1 MNPVLMAALIS
12 GGINALQGKRGSDL
26 LKSTVRDTAIAYALG
41 PGMTGSG
48 AQTEGIN
55 QIAQQATQQG
65 TKQAATQMTASEA
78 LKQTGKT
85 AAEKDMLRELAKEEV
100 SRGITKPTM
109 GQRLQRGFEA
119 IEAPFRDPATGDIS
133 KFRVGLG
140 AAGLG
145 ATAYGLGAFDPKPPP
160 DPKYAGYNKFYAA
173 DPEMFQPLSG
183 RYGPDYEKYPEGA
196 PYSGL
201 QEGGMAEQEIMS
213 PDDEMLQYDMQQ
225 RTADDAG
232 IVGNLMERFRESLKD
247 PEQMARAS
255 KAMMRRPARF
265 AQTMDTST
273 VPETMETPTPAAP
286 MSDKLPARIQ
296 REFVMKFQQDPD
308 RTAIEY
314 ATMMRD
320 TDRLTIADVKRA
332 KETLEKLSDETE
344 MDVSDLQGIMGLAPQ
359 DESNVRIPEPPNA
372 PEAIQ
377 QLMDT
382 FRSRASNEP
391 AQPQFNKGDLVDV
404 LPSKYKR
411 DENDESNYKRTS
423 GKMVTDETGKGSG
436 NKDTMLAQL
445 ADGEFV
451 TKAKSVLG
459 AGKAMGG
466 KNKKEQRELGAKFF
480 YKQMSELEKIAESA

>member
-55 QIAQQATQQG
+55 QIAQQATEQG
-65 TKQAATQMTASEA
+65 TKQAATQLSAAEIS
-78 LKQTGKT
+78 KQAGKT
-85 AAEKDMLRELAKEEV
+85 AAERNMLKELAQEEAQGGKL
-100 SRGITKPTM
+100 SRAFK
-109 GQRLQRGFEA
+109 A
-119 IEAPFRDPATGDIS
+119 IETPFRDPVSGDIS

-145 ATAYGLGAFDPKPPP
+145 ATAFGLGAFDPKPAP
-160 DPKYAGYNKFYAA
+160 DPKYAGYNRFYAA
-173 DPEMFQPLSG
+173 DPEMFQPFSG
-183 RYGPDYEKYPEGA
+183 KEIDYSKYPEGA

-201 QEGGMAEQEIMS
+201 QEGGMAEQQMMS
-213 PDDEMLQYDMQQ
+213 PDDEMLEYDMQQ
-225 RTADDAG
+225 QTGDGAG

-273 VPETMETPTPAAP
+273 VPETMETPTPATP
-286 MSDKLPARIQ
+286 MADKLPARIQ

-344 MDVSDLQGIMGLAPQ
+344 MDISDLQGIMGLAPQ
-359 DESNVRIPEPPNA
+359 DGSNVRIPEPPNA